1 MTKEEMEDDR
11 MDKDDREEIERVV
24 QQKEEIK
31 EEHNGSQ
38 VRENKK
44 EKGIQ
49 IAQEENEGQE
59 VCVRQSE

>member
-11 MDKDDREEIERVV
+11 MDKDDREGIERVV
-24 QQKEEIK
+24 QQKGEIK

-44 EKGIQ
+44 RKGDLDCTRR
-49 IAQEENEGQE
+49 E
-59 VCVRQSE
+59 